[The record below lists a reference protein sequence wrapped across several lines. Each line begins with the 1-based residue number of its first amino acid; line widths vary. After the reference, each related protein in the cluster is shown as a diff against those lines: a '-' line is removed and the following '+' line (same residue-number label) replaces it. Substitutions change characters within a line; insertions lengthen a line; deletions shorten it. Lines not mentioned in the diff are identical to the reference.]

1 MKDVEY
7 QTLISL
13 ETATYFL
20 GCYNMYMYISRILH
34 RSGHFNFHVPQTTT
48 LASEAKG

>member
-1 MKDVEY
+1 MKDVEC

-20 GCYNMYMYISRILH
+20 GCYNIYISRTLH

-48 LASEAKG
+48 LASEAN